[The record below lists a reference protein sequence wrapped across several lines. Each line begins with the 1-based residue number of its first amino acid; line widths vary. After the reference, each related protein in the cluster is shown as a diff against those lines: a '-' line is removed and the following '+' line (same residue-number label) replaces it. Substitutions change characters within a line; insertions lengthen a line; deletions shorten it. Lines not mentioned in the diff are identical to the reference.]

1 MDLNRERLSEQE
13 IQEKICE
20 INQKIDQELLDS
32 EKTDMT
38 LVDEYFRQIRELDGM
53 PEPSEAELR
62 SEWRELCKKAAECE
76 KRKSTGRFRGIGM
89 RAAGIAA
96 AILIAFTC
104 TLTVSAVRDPFV
116 SFCMNTYE
124 KFTELFFDAS
134 DIEKAPQTIETV
146 YTLGYVPEGYELDG
160 EYIFEKHRITIWKN
174 AKGDSIEFEQD
185 ILSGMLNI
193 DNESEKF
200 IFIDTD
206 NMQVL
211 YKEKHGIKTY
221 FWNTADYRYNLR
233 VIDDEISMEE
243 CMNIIQSIEE
253 YKK

>member
-62 SEWRELCKKAAECE
+62 SEWRQLCKKAAECE

-124 KFTELFFDAS
+124 KD
-134 DIEKAPQTIETV
+134 
-146 YTLGYVPEGYELDG
+146 
-160 EYIFEKHRITIWKN
+160 RIHKMI
-174 AKGDSIEFEQD
+174 
-185 ILSGMLNI
+185 
-193 DNESEKF
+193 
-200 IFIDTD
+200 
-206 NMQVL
+206 
-211 YKEKHGIKTY
+211 
-221 FWNTADYRYNLR
+221 
-233 VIDDEISMEE
+233 
-243 CMNIIQSIEE
+243 
-253 YKK
+253 